1 MGGIAVSTLVI
12 STTNYSQILMVNS
25 EQQPFIIL
33 TESIKI
39 LMIPVDGP
47 TKILGKVIILV
58 DISQVLVVNKF
69 LEKIRNPLD
78 ISGVMAILILI
89 LNALVTIYI
98 G

>member
-1 MGGIAVSTLVI
+1 
-12 STTNYSQILMVNS
+12 MVNS
-25 EQQPFIIL
+25 DQQPLIII

-47 TKILGKVIILV
+47 TKYPWKIIIRAN
-58 DISQVLVVNKF
+58 ISQVLVVKQI
-69 LEKIRNPLD
+69 LEISRYTSD
-78 ISGVMAILILI
+78 IAGVMAILILI

>member
-1 MGGIAVSTLVI
+1 
-12 STTNYSQILMVNS
+12 MVNS
-25 EQQPFIIL
+25 DQQSFIII

-47 TKILGKVIILV
+47 TKYLWKIIILAN
-58 DISQVLVVNKF
+58 ISQVLVVKQI
-69 LEKIRNPLD
+69 LEIIRNTLD

-89 LNALVTIYI
+89 LNALVSIYI